1 MTGIR
6 LISTSIVQAANP
18 KNQAP
23 MINLTPWD
31 LQFLLADYIQRGLLF
46 HIPELS
52 QDQESETLLVHAVKS
67 SLSKALDYFPPLAG
81 RLAAIKHDDG
91 TTSFSV
97 ECNNAGALFVHMA
110 VDEVTAR
117 DIIEPVYVPSI
128 VDSFFPLH
136 GVRNYQGTVKPL
148 LAVQVTK
155 LVDGAFISV
164 SVNHSV
170 IDGASFFHFFSSW
183 LEIARGSSCLSKL
196 PIFQRCFLDAIDDFR
211 PIRIP
216 DSYIKQTEN
225 ESNNAQPALKVRV
238 FHFTK
243 EVISKL
249 KEKANAEAGI
259 KNRISSLQALLS
271 HFWRSVVR
279 NKKIDPNEETSY
291 CLLIG
296 ARQRLPELSEAYF
309 GNALQIGTITMKAK
323 ELLHNG
329 LGNAAWEMNKV
340 VTSYNEEKLRNF
352 LECWKECPKLKRM
365 SNIAR
370 NIAVVT
376 SDSPR
381 FDIYGGETALGRP
394 MAIRSGPANKF
405 DGRITV
411 HCGVDEGSIDIE
423 VCLSLETFQS
433 MENDKEF
440 MDTVSIKS

>member
-6 LISTSIVQAANP
+6 LISTGIVQAANP
-18 KNQAP
+18 KSQAP
-23 MINLTPWD
+23 HINLTPWD

-46 HIPELS
+46 HIPGFNHEY
-52 QDQESETLLVHAVKS
+52 ETFVVHGVKS
-67 SLSKALDYFPPLAG
+67 SLSKALDHFFPLTG

-97 ECNNAGALFVHMA
+97 VCNSAGALFVHAA
-110 VDEVTAR
+110 VDEVTTR

-136 GVRNYQGTVKPL
+136 GVRNYEGTVKPL

-155 LVDGAFISV
+155 LVDGVFISV

-170 IDGASFFHFFSSW
+170 IDGESFFHFFSSW
-183 LEIARGSSCLSKL
+183 LHMASGSPGLTNP
-196 PIFQRCFLDAIDDFR
+196 PIFQRCFLNAIDDSH

-216 DSYIKQTEN
+216 DSYIKQTES
-225 ESNNAQPALKVRV
+225 EPTNAQPAVKVRV

-323 ELLHNG
+323 ELLDNG
-329 LGNAAWEMNKV
+329 LGHAAWQMNKV

-352 LECWKECPKLKRM
+352 LECWKECPEQKRM
-365 SNIAR
+365 SNMAT
-370 NIAVVT
+370 NIAIVT

-381 FDIYGGETALGRP
+381 FDIYRGDTELGRP

-411 HCGVDEGSIDIE
+411 HCGVEEGSIDIE
-423 VCLSLETFQS
+423 VCLSLETFQA